1 MKHLLISFLFI
12 STAVFAQNTANKVE
26 KYKIDSDLAYP
37 FEKPLLGK
45 VKKVHT
51 AHYSTVV
58 TVLKDTIKR
67 EHFVENYTYGFDERG
82 NEIEFIKYTKE
93 GNIKHKEVKKYDE
106 RDSLLYSK
114 KNVLTTKNGTHIEEN
129 FYSYNDKGLLSEKK
143 SYEEDPNTGITHK
156 KELYK
161 YNNDQRIIE
170 NSYYSNDSLKRRIL
184 YWYYNKGNLSREL
197 TYFDNEPS
205 IDTEYE
211 YNHIGNLIK
220 KTENYINEYVE
231 SVVELYKYDAK
242 NRLILIT
249 QGEGI
254 LKNIIFKNVY
264 KNNLL
269 IESYDDRDDEE
280 LHIFYS
286 YKNKKLI
293 NKVISKSFFNGCYYD
308 YIKEKILY
316 DEKGRIKKSFDYKQN
331 KIKKTYTYYY
341 DNKDRVIKTELLYTG
356 DKKEYWIDNYDT
368 IGNLIETIYKNDDYR
383 DKDSYTYD
391 NNNNL
396 LSKIT
401 YKGNKAIEKTFYTYD
416 KYQNII
422 KIEKYNNGKNYIY
435 KRTFTYYE

>member
-1 MKHLLISFLFI
+1 MKHLLIPFLFI
-12 STAVFAQNTANKVE
+12 TTVIVAQNTANKVE

-58 TVLKDTIKR
+58 TVLKDTTKR

-82 NEIEFIKYTKE
+82 NEIEFIKYDKE
-93 GNIKHKEVKKYDE
+93 GNIWNKEIKKYNEKD
-106 RDSLLYSK
+106 RLLYSK
-114 KNVLTTKNGTHIEEN
+114 ETKILGEDETYIEEN
-129 FYSYNDKGLLSEKK
+129 SYSYNDKGFLIEEK
-143 SYEEDPNTGITHK
+143 SYEEDPDTGISHRR
-156 KELYK
+156 ELYK
-161 YNNDQRIIE
+161 YNNDQKLIE
-170 NSYYSNDSLKRRIL
+170 NSYYSNDSLKRQVL
-184 YWYYNKGNLSREL
+184 YWYDNKGNLLRKL
-197 TYFDNEPS
+197 FYLDNKPYT
-205 IDTEYE
+205 DTKFE

-220 KTENYINEYVE
+220 KTENYIKTD
-231 SVVELYKYDAK
+231 YKHVKQYEYDAK
-242 NRLILIT
+242 NRLILFTKEDDDTKEI
-249 QGEGI
+249 I
-254 LKNIIFKNVY
+254 LKIIY
-264 KNNLL
+264 KDDLL
-269 IESYDDRDDEE
+269 IEIYDNRDDEE
-280 LHIFYS
+280 VHIFYS

-368 IGNLIETIYKNDDYR
+368 IGNLIETIYKNDNYR
-383 DKDSYTYD
+383 YKDCYTYD

-396 LSKIT
+396 LSKTT

-435 KRTFTYYE
+435 ERTFTYYE

>member
-1 MKHLLISFLFI
+1 MKHLLIPFLFI
-12 STAVFAQNTANKVE
+12 TTVIVAQNTANKVE

-82 NEIEFIKYTKE
+82 NEIEFIKYDEE
-93 GNIKHKEVKKYDE
+93 GNIWKKEIKKYNEKD
-106 RDSLLYSK
+106 RLLYSK
-114 KNVLTTKNGTHIEEN
+114 ETKILGEDETYIEEN
-129 FYSYNDKGLLSEKK
+129 SYSYNDKGFLIEEK
-143 SYEEDPNTGITHK
+143 SYEEDPDTGISHRR
-156 KELYK
+156 ELYK
-161 YNNDQRIIE
+161 YNNDQKLIE
-170 NSYYSNDSLKRRIL
+170 NSYYSNDSLKRQVL
-184 YWYYNKGNLSREL
+184 YWYDNKGNLLRKL
-197 TYFDNEPS
+197 FYLDNKPYT
-205 IDTEYE
+205 DTKFE

-220 KTENYINEYVE
+220 KTENYIKTD
-231 SVVELYKYDAK
+231 YKHVKQYEYDAK
-242 NRLILIT
+242 NRLILFTKEDDDTKEI
-249 QGEGI
+249 I
-254 LKNIIFKNVY
+254 LKIIY
-264 KNNLL
+264 KDDLL
-269 IESYDDRDDEE
+269 IEIYDNRDDEE
-280 LHIFYS
+280 VHIFYS

-368 IGNLIETIYKNDDYR
+368 IGNLIETIYKNNDYR

-391 NNNNL
+391 KDNNL
-396 LSKIT
+396 LSKTT

-416 KYQNII
+416 SYQNLI

-435 KRTFTYYE
+435 ERTFTYYE

>member
-1 MKHLLISFLFI
+1 MKHLLIPFLFI
-12 STAVFAQNTANKVE
+12 STAVFAQNTANKIE
-26 KYKIDSDLAYP
+26 KYKINPELAYP

-82 NEIEFIKYTKE
+82 NEIEFIKYDEE
-93 GNIKHKEVKKYDE
+93 GNIWKKEIKKYNEKD
-106 RDSLLYSK
+106 RLLYSK
-114 KNVLTTKNGTHIEEN
+114 ETKILGEDETYIEEN
-129 FYSYNDKGLLSEKK
+129 SYSYNDKGFLIEEK
-143 SYEEDPNTGITHK
+143 SYEEDPDTGISHRR
-156 KELYK
+156 ELYK
-161 YNNDQRIIE
+161 YNNDQKLIE
-170 NSYYSNDSLKRRIL
+170 NSYYSNDSLKRQVL
-184 YWYYNKGNLSREL
+184 YWYDNKGNLLRKL
-197 TYFDNEPS
+197 FYLDNKPYT
-205 IDTEYE
+205 DTKFE

-220 KTENYINEYVE
+220 KTENYIKTD
-231 SVVELYKYDAK
+231 YKHVKQYEYDAK
-242 NRLILIT
+242 NRLILFTKEDDDTKEI
-249 QGEGI
+249 I
-254 LKNIIFKNVY
+254 LKIIY
-264 KNNLL
+264 KDDL
-269 IESYDDRDDEE
+269 IIEIYDNRDDEE
-280 LHIFYS
+280 VHIFYS

-368 IGNLIETIYKNDDYR
+368 IGNLIETIYKNNDYR

>member
-1 MKHLLISFLFI
+1 MKHLLIPFLFI
-12 STAVFAQNTANKVE
+12 TTVIVAQNTANKVE

-58 TVLKDTIKR
+58 TVLKDTTKR

-82 NEIEFIKYTKE
+82 NEIEFIKYDKE
-93 GNIKHKEVKKYDE
+93 GNIWNKEIKKYNEKD
-106 RDSLLYSK
+106 RLLYSK
-114 KNVLTTKNGTHIEEN
+114 ETKILGEDETYIEEN
-129 FYSYNDKGLLSEKK
+129 SYSYNDKGFLIEEK
-143 SYEEDPNTGITHK
+143 SYEEDPDTGISHRR
-156 KELYK
+156 ELYK
-161 YNNDQRIIE
+161 YNNDQKLIE
-170 NSYYSNDSLKRRIL
+170 NSYYSNDSLKRQVL
-184 YWYYNKGNLSREL
+184 YWYDNKGNLLRKL
-197 TYFDNEPS
+197 FYLDNKPYT
-205 IDTEYE
+205 DTKFE

-220 KTENYINEYVE
+220 KTENYIKTD
-231 SVVELYKYDAK
+231 YKHVKQYEYDAK
-242 NRLILIT
+242 NRLILFTKEDDDTKEI
-249 QGEGI
+249 I
-254 LKNIIFKNVY
+254 LKIIY
-264 KNNLL
+264 KDDLL
-269 IESYDDRDDEE
+269 IEIYDNRDDEE
-280 LHIFYS
+280 VHIFYS

-383 DKDSYTYD
+383 DKDCYTYD

-396 LSKIT
+396 LSKTT

>member
-45 VKKVHT
+45 VHT

-82 NEIEFIKYTKE
+82 NEIEFIKYDKE
-93 GNIKHKEVKKYDE
+93 GNIWNKEIKKYNEKD
-106 RDSLLYSK
+106 RLLYSK
-114 KNVLTTKNGTHIEEN
+114 ETKILGEDETYIEEN
-129 FYSYNDKGLLSEKK
+129 SYSYNDKGFLIEEK
-143 SYEEDPNTGITHK
+143 SYEEDPDTGISHRR
-156 KELYK
+156 ELYK
-161 YNNDQRIIE
+161 YNNDQKLIE
-170 NSYYSNDSLKRRIL
+170 NSYYSNDSLKRQVL
-184 YWYYNKGNLSREL
+184 YWYDNKGNLLRKL
-197 TYFDNEPS
+197 FYLDNKPYT
-205 IDTEYE
+205 DTKFE

-220 KTENYINEYVE
+220 KTENYIKTD
-231 SVVELYKYDAK
+231 YKHVKQYEYDAK
-242 NRLILIT
+242 NRLILFTKEDDDTKEI
-249 QGEGI
+249 I
-254 LKNIIFKNVY
+254 LKIIY
-264 KNNLL
+264 KDDLL
-269 IESYDDRDDEE
+269 IEIYDNRDDEE
-280 LHIFYS
+280 VHIFYS

-416 KYQNII
+416 SYQNLI

-435 KRTFTYYE
+435 ERTFTYYE

>member
-1 MKHLLISFLFI
+1 MKNYLLPFLFI
-12 STAVFAQNTANKVE
+12 TTVIVAQNTANKVE

-82 NEIEFIKYTKE
+82 NEIEFIKYDKE
-93 GNIKHKEVKKYDE
+93 GNIWNKEIKKYNEKD
-106 RDSLLYSK
+106 RLLYSK
-114 KNVLTTKNGTHIEEN
+114 ETKILGEDETYIEEN
-129 FYSYNDKGLLSEKK
+129 SYSYNDKGFLIEEK
-143 SYEEDPNTGITHK
+143 SYEEDPDTGISHRR
-156 KELYK
+156 ELYK
-161 YNNDQRIIE
+161 YNNDQKLIE
-170 NSYYSNDSLKRRIL
+170 NSYYSNDSLKRQVL
-184 YWYYNKGNLSREL
+184 YWYDNKGNLLRKL
-197 TYFDNEPS
+197 FYLDNKPYT
-205 IDTEYE
+205 DTKFE

-220 KTENYINEYVE
+220 KTENYIKTD
-231 SVVELYKYDAK
+231 YKHVKQYEYDAK
-242 NRLILIT
+242 NRLILFTKEDDDTKEI
-249 QGEGI
+249 I
-254 LKNIIFKNVY
+254 LKIIY
-264 KNNLL
+264 KDDLL
-269 IESYDDRDDEE
+269 IEIYDNRDDEE
-280 LHIFYS
+280 VHIFYS

-401 YKGNKAIEKTFYTYD
+401 YK
-416 KYQNII
+416 
-422 KIEKYNNGKNYIY
+422 
-435 KRTFTYYE
+435 

>member
-82 NEIEFIKYTKE
+82 NEIEFIKYDKE
-93 GNIKHKEVKKYDE
+93 GNIWNKEIKKYNEKD
-106 RDSLLYSK
+106 RLLYSK
-114 KNVLTTKNGTHIEEN
+114 ETKILGEDETYIEEN
-129 FYSYNDKGLLSEKK
+129 SYSYNDKGFLIEEK
-143 SYEEDPNTGITHK
+143 SYEEDPDTGISHRR
-156 KELYK
+156 ELYK
-161 YNNDQRIIE
+161 YNNDQKLIE
-170 NSYYSNDSLKRRIL
+170 NSYYSNDSLKRQVL
-184 YWYYNKGNLSREL
+184 YWYDNKGNLLRKL
-197 TYFDNEPS
+197 FYLDNKPYT
-205 IDTEYE
+205 DTKFE

-220 KTENYINEYVE
+220 KTENYIKTD
-231 SVVELYKYDAK
+231 YKHVKQYEYDAK
-242 NRLILIT
+242 NRLILFTKEDDDTKEI
-249 QGEGI
+249 I
-254 LKNIIFKNVY
+254 LKIIY
-264 KNNLL
+264 KDDLL
-269 IESYDDRDDEE
+269 IEIYDNRDDEE
-280 LHIFYS
+280 VHIFYS

-416 KYQNII
+416 SYQNLI

-435 KRTFTYYE
+435 ERTFTYYE

>member
-1 MKHLLISFLFI
+1 MKHLLIPFLFI
-12 STAVFAQNTANKVE
+12 TTVIVAQNTANKVE

-82 NEIEFIKYTKE
+82 NEIEFIKYDKE
-93 GNIKHKEVKKYDE
+93 GNIWNKEIKKYNEKD
-106 RDSLLYSK
+106 RLLYSK
-114 KNVLTTKNGTHIEEN
+114 ETKILGEDETYIEETS
-129 FYSYNDKGLLSEKK
+129 YSYNDKGFLIEEK
-143 SYEEDPNTGITHK
+143 SYEEDPDTGISHRR
-156 KELYK
+156 ELYN
-161 YNNDQRIIE
+161 YNNDQKLIE
-170 NSYYSNDSLKRRIL
+170 NSYYSNDTLKRQVL
-184 YWYYNKGNLSREL
+184 YWYDNKGNLLRKL
-197 TYFDNEPS
+197 FYLDNKPYT
-205 IDTEYE
+205 DTKFE

-220 KTENYINEYVE
+220 KTENYIKTD
-231 SVVELYKYDAK
+231 YKHVKQYEYDAK
-242 NRLILIT
+242 NRLILFTKEDDDTKEI
-249 QGEGI
+249 I
-254 LKNIIFKNVY
+254 LKIIY
-264 KNNLL
+264 KDDLL
-269 IESYDDRDDEE
+269 IEIYDNRDDEE
-280 LHIFYS
+280 VHIFYS

-435 KRTFTYYE
+435 ERTFTYYE

>member
-1 MKHLLISFLFI
+1 MKHLLIPFLFI
-12 STAVFAQNTANKVE
+12 TTVIVAQNTANKVE

-58 TVLKDTIKR
+58 TVLKDTTKR

-82 NEIEFIKYTKE
+82 NEIEFIKYDKE
-93 GNIKHKEVKKYDE
+93 GNIWNKEIKKYNEKD
-106 RDSLLYSK
+106 RLLYSK
-114 KNVLTTKNGTHIEEN
+114 ETKILGEDETYIEEN
-129 FYSYNDKGLLSEKK
+129 SYSYNDKGFLIEEK
-143 SYEEDPNTGITHK
+143 SYEEDPDTGISHRR
-156 KELYK
+156 ELYK
-161 YNNDQRIIE
+161 YNNDQKLIE
-170 NSYYSNDSLKRRIL
+170 NSYYSNDSLKRQVL
-184 YWYYNKGNLSREL
+184 YWYDNKGNLLRKL
-197 TYFDNEPS
+197 FYLDNKPYT
-205 IDTEYE
+205 DTKFE

-220 KTENYINEYVE
+220 KTENYIKTD
-231 SVVELYKYDAK
+231 YKHVKQYEYDAK
-242 NRLILIT
+242 NRLILFTKEDDDTKEI
-249 QGEGI
+249 I
-254 LKNIIFKNVY
+254 LKIIY
-264 KNNLL
+264 KDDLL
-269 IESYDDRDDEE
+269 IEIYDNRDDEE
-280 LHIFYS
+280 VHIFYS

-368 IGNLIETIYKNDDYR
+368 IGNLIETIYKNNDYR

>member
-1 MKHLLISFLFI
+1 MKHLLIPFLFI
-12 STAVFAQNTANKVE
+12 TTVIVAQNTANKVE

-82 NEIEFIKYTKE
+82 NEIEFIKYDEE
-93 GNIKHKEVKKYDE
+93 GNIWKKEIKKYNEKD
-106 RDSLLYSK
+106 RLLYSK
-114 KNVLTTKNGTHIEEN
+114 ETKILGEDETYIEEN
-129 FYSYNDKGLLSEKK
+129 SYSYNDKGFLIEEK
-143 SYEEDPNTGITHK
+143 SYEEDPDTGISHRR
-156 KELYK
+156 ELYK
-161 YNNDQRIIE
+161 YNNDQKLIE
-170 NSYYSNDSLKRRIL
+170 NSYYSNDSLKRQVL
-184 YWYYNKGNLSREL
+184 YWYDNKGNLLRKL
-197 TYFDNEPS
+197 FYLDNKPYT
-205 IDTEYE
+205 DTKFE

-220 KTENYINEYVE
+220 KTENYIKTD
-231 SVVELYKYDAK
+231 YKHVKQYEYDAK
-242 NRLILIT
+242 NRLILFTKEDDDTKEI
-249 QGEGI
+249 I
-254 LKNIIFKNVY
+254 LKIIY
-264 KNNLL
+264 KDDL
-269 IESYDDRDDEE
+269 IIEIYDNRDDEE
-280 LHIFYS
+280 VHIFYS

-316 DEKGRIKKSFDYKQN
+316 DEKGRIKQSFDYKQN

-368 IGNLIETIYKNDDYR
+368 IGNLIETIYKNNDYR

>member
-1 MKHLLISFLFI
+1 MKQLLIPFLFL
-12 STAVFAQNTANKVE
+12 STIIFAQNTANKVE
-26 KYKIDSDLAYP
+26 KYKIDSELAYP

-58 TVLKDTIKR
+58 TVLKDTIKQ
-67 EHFVENYTYGFDERG
+67 EHFDENYTYSFDERG

-114 KNVLTTKNGTHIEEN
+114 KNILTTKNGTHIEEK

-170 NSYYSNDSLKRRIL
+170 NSYYSSDSLKRKIL
-184 YWYYNKGNLSREL
+184 YWYDNKGNLLRDS
-197 TYFDNEPS
+197 YFDSELS

-211 YNHIGNLIK
+211 YNHIGSLIK
-220 KTENYINEYVE
+220 KTENYVNKHMKF
-231 SVVELYKYDAK
+231 VELYKYDAK

-249 QGEGI
+249 RGEGI
-254 LKNIIFKNVY
+254 LKDIPFKNIY

-331 KIKKTYTYYY
+331 VIERTYTYYY
-341 DNKDRVIKTELLYTG
+341 DNKDRIIKTELLYTG
-356 DKKEYWIDNYDT
+356 DKKEYWLDSYDT
-368 IGNLIETIYKNDDYR
+368 AGNLIETIYKNDDYR
-383 DKDSYTYD
+383 DKDCYTYD

-401 YKGNKAIEKTFYTYD
+401 YKENKAIEKTFYTYD

-422 KIEKYNNGKNYIY
+422 KIEKYNNGTTDIY
-435 KRTFTYYE
+435 ERNFTYYE

>member
-1 MKHLLISFLFI
+1 MKHLLIPFLFI
-12 STAVFAQNTANKVE
+12 TTVIVAQNTANKVE

-82 NEIEFIKYTKE
+82 NEIEFIKYDKE
-93 GNIKHKEVKKYDE
+93 GNIWNKEIKKYNEKD
-106 RDSLLYSK
+106 RLLYSK
-114 KNVLTTKNGTHIEEN
+114 ETKILGEDETYIEEN
-129 FYSYNDKGLLSEKK
+129 SYSYNDKGFLIEEK
-143 SYEEDPNTGITHK
+143 SYEEDPDTGISHRR
-156 KELYK
+156 ELYK
-161 YNNDQRIIE
+161 YNNDQKLIE
-170 NSYYSNDSLKRRIL
+170 NSYYSNDSLKRQVL
-184 YWYYNKGNLSREL
+184 YWYDNKGNLLRKL
-197 TYFDNEPS
+197 FYLDNKPYT
-205 IDTEYE
+205 DTKFE

-220 KTENYINEYVE
+220 KTENYIKTD
-231 SVVELYKYDAK
+231 YKHVKQYEYDAK
-242 NRLILIT
+242 NRLILFTKEDDDTKEI
-249 QGEGI
+249 I
-254 LKNIIFKNVY
+254 LKIIY
-264 KNNLL
+264 KDDLL
-269 IESYDDRDDEE
+269 IEIYDNRDDEE
-280 LHIFYS
+280 VHIFYS

-435 KRTFTYYE
+435 ERTFTYYE

>member
-1 MKHLLISFLFI
+1 MKHLLIPFLFI
-12 STAVFAQNTANKVE
+12 TTVIVAQNTANKVE

-82 NEIEFIKYTKE
+82 NEIEFIKYDEE
-93 GNIKHKEVKKYDE
+93 GNIWKKEIKKYNEKD
-106 RDSLLYSK
+106 RLLYSK
-114 KNVLTTKNGTHIEEN
+114 ETKILGEDETYIEEN
-129 FYSYNDKGLLSEKK
+129 SYSYNDKGFLIEEK
-143 SYEEDPNTGITHK
+143 SYEEDPDTGISHRR
-156 KELYK
+156 ELYK
-161 YNNDQRIIE
+161 YNNDQKLIE
-170 NSYYSNDSLKRRIL
+170 NSYYSNDSLKRQVL
-184 YWYYNKGNLSREL
+184 YWYDNKGNLLRKL
-197 TYFDNEPS
+197 FYLDNKPYT
-205 IDTEYE
+205 DTKFE

-220 KTENYINEYVE
+220 KTENYIKTDYKHVE
-231 SVVELYKYDAK
+231 QYEYDAK
-242 NRLILIT
+242 NRLILFTKEDDDTKEI
-249 QGEGI
+249 I
-254 LKNIIFKNVY
+254 LKIIY
-264 KNNLL
+264 KDDL
-269 IESYDDRDDEE
+269 IIEIYDNRDDEE
-280 LHIFYS
+280 VHIFYS

-368 IGNLIETIYKNDDYR
+368 IGNLIETIYKNNDYR